1 MLMSGDLVVRW
12 LELLGGFSVLL
23 QCFEYARITASTDAQ
38 GVWAWQV
45 QRADIPDQPAWLKR
59 SLDWLYQPVMYKL
72 QLWVRALAAMALMVS
87 GNHLAIA
94 LLLFI
99 GNLLLLIRWRG
110 AFNGGSDFMTLITA
124 TGLLIAQ
131 VVERLTDAQTGWSAG
146 LGYIAIQ
153 TLSSYFVSGWV
164 KLKRPEWRNGQ
175 ALPVF
180 LNSGLYGP
188 LKKDSVFRRPV
199 VAFPKWDTA
208 VCGCGAA
215 VSFLGFLVFWAEP
228 VFLGLG
234 GKPRQH
240 FLPEPLSFLTCMYSL
255 LLIYEINAVLYVIFY
270 RC

>member
-1 MLMSGDLVVRW
+1 MSGDLVVRW

-38 GVWAWQV
+38 GVWVWQV

-59 SLDWLYQPVMYKL
+59 SLDWLYQPVLYKL
-72 QLWVRALAAMALMVS
+72 QLWVRALAAVALMVL
-87 GNHLAIA
+87 GNQLAIA

-131 VVERLTDAQTGWSAG
+131 VVEKLTDAQTGWSAG

-199 VAFPKWDTA
+199 VALVCSWAFILWEGLFVCVLLFPNGTPLFVGVA
-208 VCGCGAA
+208 LL
-215 VSFLGFLVFWAEP
+215 FHFLVFWFFGLNRFFWAWAANLGSIF
-228 VFLGLG
+228 FLS
-234 GKPRQH
+234 H
-240 FLPEPLSFLTCMYSL
+240 YLS
-255 LLIYEINAVLYVIFY
+255 
-270 RC
+270 

>member
-1 MLMSGDLVVRW
+1 MSGDLLVRW

-72 QLWVRALAAMALMVS
+72 QLWVRALAAVALMVS

-131 VVERLTDAQTGWSAG
+131 VVEKLTDAQTGWSAG

-199 VAFPKWDTA
+199 VALVCSWAFILWEGLFVCVLLFPNWTPLF
-208 VCGCGAA
+208 
-215 VSFLGFLVFWAEP
+215 VSVALLFHFLVFWFFGLNRFFWAWATNLGSIF
-228 VFLGLG
+228 FLS
-234 GKPRQH
+234 H
-240 FLPEPLSFLTCMYSL
+240 YLS
-255 LLIYEINAVLYVIFY
+255 
-270 RC
+270 

>member
-1 MLMSGDLVVRW
+1 MSGDLVVRW

-59 SLDWLYQPVMYKL
+59 SLDWLYQPVLYKL
-72 QLWVRALAAMALMVS
+72 QLWVRALAAVALMVL

-131 VVERLTDAQTGWSAG
+131 VVEKLTDAQTGWSAG

-199 VAFPKWDTA
+199 VALVCSWAFILWEGLFVCVLLFPNGTPLFVGLA
-208 VCGCGAA
+208 LL
-215 VSFLGFLVFWAEP
+215 FHFLVFWFFGLNRFFWAWAANLGSIF
-228 VFLGLG
+228 FLS
-234 GKPRQH
+234 H
-240 FLPEPLSFLTCMYSL
+240 YLS
-255 LLIYEINAVLYVIFY
+255 
-270 RC
+270 

>member
-1 MLMSGDLVVRW
+1 M
-12 LELLGGFSVLL
+12 
-23 QCFEYARITASTDAQ
+23 
-38 GVWAWQV
+38 
-45 QRADIPDQPAWLKR
+45 
-59 SLDWLYQPVMYKL
+59 
-72 QLWVRALAAMALMVS
+72 AAVALMVV

-99 GNLLLLIRWRG
+99 GNILLLIRWRG

-131 VVERLTDAQTGWSAG
+131 VVQAFTDAQTGWSAG

-188 LKKDSVFRRPV
+188 LKSDSVFRRPV
-199 VAFPKWDTA
+199 VALVCSWAFILWEGLFPLVLVFPSWTFGVVGVA
-208 VCGCGAA
+208 LL
-215 VSFLGFLVFWAEP
+215 FHFLVFWFFGLNRFFWAWAANLGSIF
-228 VFLGLG
+228 FLS
-234 GKPRQH
+234 H
-240 FLPEPLSFLTCMYSL
+240 YLS
-255 LLIYEINAVLYVIFY
+255 
-270 RC
+270 

>member
-1 MLMSGDLVVRW
+1 MLISGNFVVRW

-23 QCFEYARITASTDAQ
+23 QCLEYARITASTDPH

-45 QRADIPDQPAWLKR
+45 QRADIPDRPVWLKQA
-59 SLDWLYQPVMYKL
+59 LDWLYQPMVYRC
-72 QLWVRALAAMALMVS
+72 QLTVRALAALALMLV

-94 LLLFI
+94 ILLFAS
-99 GNLLLLIRWRG
+99 NVLLLIRWRG

-131 VVERLTDAQTGWSAG
+131 VVEALTDAQTGWSAG

-188 LKKDSVFRRPV
+188 LKIDSVFRQPA
-199 VAFPKWDTA
+199 VALICSWAFILWEGLFPLVLVFPDGTA
-208 VCGCGAA
+208 AFVGVALL
-215 VSFLGFLVFWAEP
+215 FHFLVFWFFGLNRFFWAWAANLGSIF
-228 VFLGLG
+228 FLS
-234 GKPRQH
+234 H
-240 FLPEPLSFLTCMYSL
+240 YLS
-255 LLIYEINAVLYVIFY
+255 
-270 RC
+270 

>member
-1 MLMSGDLVVRW
+1 MSGEWVVRW

-23 QCFEYARITASTDAQ
+23 QCLEYGRITASTDAH
-38 GVWAWQV
+38 GVWAWRV
-45 QRADIPDQPAWLKR
+45 QRADIPDQPAWLKQ
-59 SLDWLYQPVMYKL
+59 SLDWLYQPAVYKL
-72 QLWVRALAAMALMVS
+72 QLWVRALTAMALMLA
-87 GNHLAIA
+87 GNQLAIA
-94 LLLFI
+94 LLLFV

-131 VVERLTDAQTGWSAG
+131 VVEMLTDAQTGWSAG

-188 LKKDSVFRRPV
+188 LKEDSVFRRPA
-199 VAFPKWDTA
+199 VALVCSWAFILWEGLFPWVLVFPNWTPLFVGVA
-208 VCGCGAA
+208 LL
-215 VSFLGFLVFWAEP
+215 FHFLVFWFFGLNRFFWAWAANLGSIF
-228 VFLGLG
+228 FLS
-234 GKPRQH
+234 H
-240 FLPEPLSFLTCMYSL
+240 YLS
-255 LLIYEINAVLYVIFY
+255 
-270 RC
+270 

>member
-23 QCFEYARITASTDAQ
+23 QCFEYARITASTDAH

-45 QRADIPDQPAWLKR
+45 QRADIPDRPAWLKR
-59 SLDWLYQPVMYKL
+59 SLDWLYQPVLYKM
-72 QLWVRALAAMALMVS
+72 QLWVRALAAVALMVA

-94 LLLFI
+94 LLLFV

-131 VVERLTDAQTGWSAG
+131 VVERFTDAQNGWSAG

-188 LKKDSVFRRPV
+188 LQADSVFRRPV
-199 VAFPKWDTA
+199 VALVCSWAFILWEGLFPLVLVFPDWTFVFVGVA
-208 VCGCGAA
+208 LL
-215 VSFLGFLVFWAEP
+215 FHFLVFWFFGLNRFFWAWAANLGSLF
-228 VFLGLG
+228 FLG
-234 GKPRQH
+234 H
-240 FLPEPLSFLTCMYSL
+240 
-255 LLIYEINAVLYVIFY
+255 YVSSIA
-270 RC
+270 

>member
-1 MLMSGDLVVRW
+1 MLISGDFVVRW

-23 QCFEYARITASTDAQ
+23 QCLEYARITSSTEPN
-38 GVWAWQV
+38 GVLAWSV
-45 QRADIPDQPAWLKR
+45 QRADIPAQPAWLKH
-59 SLDWLYQPVMYKL
+59 SLDRLFQPTLYQL
-72 QLWVRALAAMALMVS
+72 QLLVRATAAVALMVV

-99 GNLLLLIRWRG
+99 GNILLLIRWRG

-131 VVERLTDAQTGWSAG
+131 VVQAFTDAQTGWSAG

-188 LKKDSVFRRPV
+188 LKSDSVFRRPV
-199 VAFPKWDTA
+199 VALVCSWAFILWEGLFPLVLVFPSWTFGVVGVA
-208 VCGCGAA
+208 LL
-215 VSFLGFLVFWAEP
+215 FHFLVFWFFGLNRFFWAWAANLGSIF
-228 VFLGLG
+228 FLS
-234 GKPRQH
+234 QY
-240 FLPEPLSFLTCMYSL
+240 LS
-255 LLIYEINAVLYVIFY
+255 
-270 RC
+270 